1 MTNENDEG
9 SGDEKGPAPE
19 PSDAAPDT
27 RTPGDEIKAAFGHLK
42 SAAGL
47 FFDRISHDAALK
59 KAAEEAESAVTRA
72 ASGAERALGAVA
84 GETEKALK
92 KLGERAEPMAKTVA
106 KEIGDELGRVAKS
119 VSSVFE
125 PDPIPKE
132 GGAAAAEEADASPA
146 SAEPAAGPQADDEE
160 AKKSD

>member
-9 SGDEKGPAPE
+9 SGDEKAPE
-19 PSDAAPDT
+19 AEPTAVTPDA

-47 FFDRISHDAALK
+47 FFDRIAQDAALK

-72 ASGAERALGAVA
+72 ASGAERALGTVA

-106 KEIGDELGRVAKS
+106 REIGDELGRVAKS

-132 GGAAAAEEADASPA
+132 GSAAAVEAGASAPSADPEADPPVDEDA
-146 SAEPAAGPQADDEE
+146 AEKG
-160 AKKSD
+160 